1 MREEESES
9 QDILL
14 NNINGAVL
22 NRAQEALNHNSSAFS
37 FAYTN
42 VKKVF
47 VPTVVI
53 IGATERKKDMKKQKI
68 PNFSRCPA
76 IT

>member
-1 MREEESES
+1 MKKKQFESES

-14 NNINGAVL
+14 NNINRAVL

-37 FAYTN
+37 LAYTN

-53 IGATERKKDMKKQKI
+53 IGATERERK
-68 PNFSRCPA
+68 R
-76 IT
+76 T